1 MHHTS
6 KHIRVWTLPLP
17 QETQSTHIP
26 DTSAFVPLTK
36 PNTYAFVSSLSQTR
50 TRLLF
55 QFPIFI
61 KHIRVYYLFPSKHIR
76 VWYISISHVR
86 PTIKIILNP
95 TQTLERDFFSA
106 VAAESAMLQ
115 KTLLLCAGARNPAQN
130 HQIPSFFYPKLP
142 NMLKTH

>member
-1 MHHTS
+1 MSFSLS
-6 KHIRVWTLPLP
+6 KHNPHTFH
-17 QETQSTHIP
+17 THSTHIP
-26 DTSAFVPLTK
+26 HTSAFVPLTIT
-36 PNTYAFVSSLSQTR
+36 NTYAFVSHLSQTH

-55 QFPIFI
+55 HLPKTN

-115 KTLLLCAGARNPAQN
+115 KTCFYVLEPETLPKITKFHHFLPQITEHAKNP
-130 HQIPSFFYPKLP
+130 
-142 NMLKTH
+142 LKS